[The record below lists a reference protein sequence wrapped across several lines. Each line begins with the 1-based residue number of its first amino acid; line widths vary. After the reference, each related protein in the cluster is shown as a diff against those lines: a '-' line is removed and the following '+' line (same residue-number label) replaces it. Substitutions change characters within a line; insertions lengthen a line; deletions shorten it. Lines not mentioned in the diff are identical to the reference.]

1 VKVLRLESSASNDG
15 NRGTQT
21 ATIYLKRNSIGIGPV
36 IEQVCRIQTVLRVV
50 AGVSRFVAVYC
61 LSCCCNVTFGQ
72 ENSPTD
78 HFESAIRPLLIAH
91 CIECHGPDRQESGLR
106 LDSRPGWMKGGDR
119 GPAIVP
125 GDPENSTLLLAV
137 KHTDPD
143 LRMPEEKL
151 SDLEIAAIEKWIR
164 DGAADPRET
173 AMASS
178 KHVVSDPRMFW
189 SFQPV
194 GEFDPPSVSQPDWV
208 RTPVDAFILAQ
219 LDANGLKPSPRAAAR
234 TLIRRAYFDLT
245 GLPPTPEQVE
255 AFERDPTQ
263 DAWAR
268 LVDQLLASPQ
278 YGERWGRHWLDVA
291 RYADSGG
298 FETDVYY
305 RNAWRY
311 RDYVVKSFNDD
322 KPYDVFVQ
330 EQIAGDE
337 LWPDD
342 ITLNGNYTI
351 APEKVRHLE
360 AWTGTGLYT
369 LGPQVHESNMDGKKI
384 RYETYSD
391 WVDTTGAAFM
401 GLTFSCARC
410 HDHKFDPIT
419 QQDYYA
425 MQAIFSASREI
436 EYPIIDAMGITD
448 FKQHYPRILAVEE
461 SRRALRMFDA
471 RMAGKTLS
479 ADEQNERQNLLNA
492 IANNVLALPE
502 NTALGVPLVGLMETP
517 TISVLGHERP
527 ELIAPVQLLNRDELS
542 RPRDAVAP
550 GLPEALKTA
559 SGWQEPMPGHL
570 KNRAALAQWLT
581 STKHPLTARVMV
593 NRIWHG
599 HFGRGLVGSLNDF
612 GQMGE
617 RPTHPQLLDWLAS
630 QFMKNGWSIKQM
642 HRTMMLSSTYQ
653 MDSVT
658 RSEENTAIDPQN
670 RHFWKMNRRRL
681 EAEVL
686 WDSIHSVA
694 GTLNLKMGGRPVV
707 PPLEPEA
714 GAPAYWIVSAD
725 PAEHTRRGLYILQR
739 RNYRFPMFD
748 VFDLPVNA
756 VSAPARDVTTVA
768 PQALWMMNNPTAIRQ
783 SQAFAALLQ
792 NELNAGWNIPDFG
805 PGQSGWAG
813 NKSGIHAG
821 WALREDNGNSTETI
835 DDPVGTVMTHG
846 MTSVVWK
853 VPAADGE
860 SGTGS
865 GPVEI
870 RGGLWNIR
878 RLGRRGPWKLWH
890 NDKLLSEGTVD
901 DQRGTSASPL
911 KLNTG
916 SGGDAALKCVAMP
929 GDTFRLEILEGDFVA
944 VQLSFVTPQGT
955 RDIAEDFSL
964 NANPTP
970 TGWQY
975 SESLANGGQ
984 PLTNA
989 IRVRRSGDDESQVD
1003 RAWKLALGRLPT
1015 KDEKAEADELLKSL
1029 SATDPV
1035 TSMSLLCLALFNMQE
1050 FAYVD

>member
-1 VKVLRLESSASNDG
+1 MKGRHSESSAINVG
-15 NRGTQT
+15 NREHRTST
-21 ATIYLKRNSIGIGPV
+21 MSLKLNSIWIGPV
-36 IEQVCRIQTVLRVV
+36 REKVGCIRTLLPVV
-50 AGVSRFVAVYC
+50 ARVTQFAAVCY
-61 LSCCCNVTFGQ
+61 LLCCCHVTFGQ
-72 ENSPTD
+72 EESPTD

-125 GDPENSTLLLAV
+125 GDPENSILLLAV
-137 KHTDPD
+137 KHADPN
-143 LRMPEEKL
+143 LQMPEEKL
-151 SDLEIAAIEKWIR
+151 SDADIAAIEKWIR
-164 DGAADPRET
+164 EGAVDPRET
-173 AMASS
+173 AEASS
-178 KHVVSDPRMFW
+178 KHVVSDPRTFW

-194 GEFDPPSVSQPDWV
+194 RDLDPPAVSQPDWV

-219 LDANGLKPSPRAAAR
+219 LDTNGLKPSPRADAR
-234 TLIRRAYFDLT
+234 TLVRRAYFDLI
-245 GLPPTPEQVE
+245 GLPPTPEQVA
-255 AFERDPTQ
+255 AFEREPTQ

-268 LVDQLLASPQ
+268 LIDQLLASPQ

-425 MQAIFSASREI
+425 LQAIFSASREI

-461 SRRALRMFDA
+461 SRRALQMFDA
-471 RMAGKTLS
+471 RMAGKALS
-479 ADEQNERQNLLNA
+479 AEEQTERQNLLNA

-517 TISVLGHERP
+517 TVSVLGHERP
-527 ELIAPVQLLNRDELS
+527 ELIAPVYLLNRGELS

-550 GLPEALKTA
+550 GLPEALKRA
-559 SGWQEPMPGHL
+559 SGWQESMPGHL

-581 STKHPLTARVMV
+581 SPKHPLTARVMV

-617 RPTHPQLLDWLAS
+617 RPTHPELLDWLAG
-630 QFMKNGWSIKQM
+630 QFMKSGWSIKQM

-653 MDSVT
+653 MHSVAT
-658 RSEENTAIDPQN
+658 SEENASIDPQN

-714 GAPAYWIVSAD
+714 GAPGYWIVSAD

-768 PQALWMMNNPTAIRQ
+768 PQALWMMNNPTAVRQ
-783 SQAFAALLQ
+783 SQAFAARLR
-792 NELNAGWNIPDFG
+792 NELNADWNIPDFG
-805 PGQSGWAG
+805 SGQSGWAG

-821 WALREDNGNSTETI
+821 WALREDNGNSTDAH

-853 VPAADGE
+853 APAATDV
-860 SGTGS
+860 SGNS
-865 GPVEI
+865 GWPVEI

-878 RLGRRGPWKLWH
+878 RLGRSGQWKLWH
-890 NDKLLSEGTVD
+890 NNKLLSEGTVD
-901 DQRGTSASPL
+901 DQCGTSASPL
-911 KLNTG
+911 QLNTG

-929 GDTFRLEILEGDFVA
+929 GDMFRLEILEGDFVA
-944 VQLSFVTPQGT
+944 VQLSFVTPQGL
-955 RDIAEDFSL
+955 RDIAADFSL

-970 TGWQY
+970 LGWQY
-975 SESLANGGQ
+975 SESIANGGQ

-989 IRVRRSGDDESQVD
+989 IRVRRSGDDMSQVD

-1015 KDEKAEADELLKSL
+1015 KDEKAEAEELLKSL

>member
-1 VKVLRLESSASNDG
+1 MRVFHSGSSATHDG
-15 NRGTQT
+15 NRNGQASKIRLMPNRIRIGRVFEHVCHLHT
-21 ATIYLKRNSIGIGPV
+21 A
-36 IEQVCRIQTVLRVV
+36 LRVV
-50 AGVSRFVAVYC
+50 AGVSRFVSVCC
-61 LSCCCNVTFGQ
+61 LSCCCVVTFGQ
-72 ENSPTD
+72 EGAPTD

-125 GDPENSTLLLAV
+125 GDAENSILLLAV
-137 KHTDPD
+137 KHADPN

-151 SDLEIAAIEKWIR
+151 SDGDIAAVEKWIR
-164 DGAADPRET
+164 EGAVDPRET
-173 AMASS
+173 AEASS
-178 KHVVSDPRMFW
+178 KHVVSDPRTFW

-194 GEFDPPSVSQPDWV
+194 RELDPPAVSRTEWV

-219 LDANGLKPSPRAAAR
+219 LNANGLTPSPRADAR
-234 TLIRRAYFDLT
+234 TLVRRAHFDLI

-255 AFERDPTQ
+255 AFEREPTQ
-263 DAWAR
+263 DAWV
-268 LVDQLLASPQ
+268 LLIDQLLASPQ

-384 RYETYSD
+384 RYETWSD

-471 RMAGKTLS
+471 RMAGKSLFPE
-479 ADEQNERQNLLNA
+479 EQTERQNLLNA

-517 TISVLGHERP
+517 TVSVLGHERP
-527 ELIAPVQLLNRDELS
+527 ELITPVYLLNRGELS

-550 GLPEALKTA
+550 GLPEALKQA
-559 SGWQEPMPGHL
+559 SGWQESMPGHL

-581 STKHPLTARVMV
+581 SPKNPLTARVMG

-612 GQMGE
+612 GQMGD
-617 RPTHPQLLDWLAS
+617 RPTHPELLDWLAA

-653 MDSVT
+653 MDSVVT
-658 RSEENTAIDPQN
+658 SEENAAIDPQN
-670 RHFWKMNRRRL
+670 RHLWKMNRRRL

-714 GAPAYWIVSAD
+714 GAPGYWIVSAD

-748 VFDLPVNA
+748 VFDLPVSA

-768 PQALWMMNNPTAIRQ
+768 PQALWMMNNPTAVRQ
-783 SQAFAALLQ
+783 SQAFAARLR
-792 NELNAGWNIPDFG
+792 NELNSGWNIPDFG

-821 WALREDNGNSTETI
+821 WALREDNGNPTDAH

-853 VPAADGE
+853 VPAATE
-860 SGTGS
+860 ASGAG
-865 GPVEI
+865 GWPVEI
-870 RGGLWNIR
+870 QGGLWNIR
-878 RLGRRGPWKLWH
+878 RLGRSGPWKLWR
-890 NDKLLSEGTVD
+890 NDKLLSEGLVD
-901 DQRGTSASPL
+901 DQCGTSASPL

-916 SGGDAALKCVAMP
+916 SGGDAALKCVAML
-929 GDTFRLEILEGDFVA
+929 GDTFRLEILEGDFIA
-944 VQLSFVTPQGT
+944 VQLSFVTPQGL
-955 RDIAEDFSL
+955 RDIAADFSL
-964 NANPTP
+964 DANPTSL
-970 TGWQY
+970 GWQY
-975 SESLANGGQ
+975 SESIANGGQ
-984 PLTNA
+984 PLTDA
-989 IRVRRSGDDESQVD
+989 IRTRKSGDDASQVD

-1015 KDEKAEADELLKSL
+1015 KDEKAEAEELLKSL
-1029 SATDPV
+1029 AATDPA

>member
-1 VKVLRLESSASNDG
+1 MKGRHSESSAINVG
-15 NRGTQT
+15 NREHRTST
-21 ATIYLKRNSIGIGPV
+21 MSLKLNSIWIGPV
-36 IEQVCRIQTVLRVV
+36 REKVGCIRTLLPVV
-50 AGVSRFVAVYC
+50 ARVTQFAAVCY
-61 LSCCCNVTFGQ
+61 LLCCCHVTFGQ
-72 ENSPTD
+72 EESPTD

-125 GDPENSTLLLAV
+125 GDPENSILLLAV
-137 KHTDPD
+137 KHADPN
-143 LRMPEEKL
+143 LQMPEEKL
-151 SDLEIAAIEKWIR
+151 SDADIAAIEKWIR
-164 DGAADPRET
+164 EGAVDPRET
-173 AMASS
+173 AEASS
-178 KHVVSDPRMFW
+178 KHVVSDPRTFW

-194 GEFDPPSVSQPDWV
+194 RDLDPPAVSQPDWV

-219 LDANGLKPSPRAAAR
+219 LDTNGLKPSPRADAR
-234 TLIRRAYFDLT
+234 TLVRRAYFDLI
-245 GLPPTPEQVE
+245 GLPPTPEQVA
-255 AFERDPTQ
+255 AFEREPTQ

-268 LVDQLLASPQ
+268 LIDQLLASPQ

-425 MQAIFSASREI
+425 LQAIFSASREI

-461 SRRALRMFDA
+461 SRRALQMFDA
-471 RMAGKTLS
+471 RMAGKALS
-479 ADEQNERQNLLNA
+479 AEEQTERQNLLNA

-517 TISVLGHERP
+517 TVSVLGHERP
-527 ELIAPVQLLNRDELS
+527 ELIAPVYLLNRGELS

-550 GLPEALKTA
+550 GLPEALKRA
-559 SGWQEPMPGHL
+559 SGWQESMPGHL

-581 STKHPLTARVMV
+581 SPKHPLTARVMV

-617 RPTHPQLLDWLAS
+617 RPTHPELLDWLAG
-630 QFMKNGWSIKQM
+630 QFMKSGWSIKQM

-653 MDSVT
+653 MHSVAT
-658 RSEENTAIDPQN
+658 SEENASIDPQN

-714 GAPAYWIVSAD
+714 GAPGYWIVSAD

-768 PQALWMMNNPTAIRQ
+768 PQALWMMNNPTAVRQ
-783 SQAFAALLQ
+783 SQAFAARLR
-792 NELNAGWNIPDFG
+792 NELNADWNIPDFG
-805 PGQSGWAG
+805 SGQSGWAG

-821 WALREDNGNSTETI
+821 WALREDNGNSTDAH

-846 MTSVVWK
+846 LTSVVWK
-853 VPAADGE
+853 APAATDV
-860 SGTGS
+860 SGNS
-865 GPVEI
+865 GWPVEI

-878 RLGRRGPWKLWH
+878 RLGRSGQWKLWH
-890 NDKLLSEGTVD
+890 NNKLLSEGTVD
-901 DQRGTSASPL
+901 DQCGTSASPL
-911 KLNTG
+911 QLNTG

-929 GDTFRLEILEGDFVA
+929 GDMFRLEILEGDFVA
-944 VQLSFVTPQGT
+944 VQLSFVTPQGL
-955 RDIAEDFSL
+955 RDIAADFSL

-970 TGWQY
+970 LGWQY
-975 SESLANGGQ
+975 SESIANGGQ

-989 IRVRRSGDDESQVD
+989 IRVRRSGDDMSQVD

-1015 KDEKAEADELLKSL
+1015 KDEKAEAEELLKSL

>member
-1 VKVLRLESSASNDG
+1 MSQKL
-15 NRGTQT
+15 
-21 ATIYLKRNSIGIGPV
+21 NSIWIGPV
-36 IEQVCRIQTVLRVV
+36 REKVGCIRTLLPVV
-50 AGVSRFVAVYC
+50 ARVTQFAAVCY
-61 LSCCCNVTFGQ
+61 LLCCCHVTFGQ
-72 ENSPTD
+72 EESPTD
-78 HFESAIRPLLIAH
+78 NFESAIRPLLIAH

-125 GDPENSTLLLAV
+125 GDPENSILLLAV
-137 KHTDPD
+137 KHADPN
-143 LRMPEEKL
+143 LQMPEEKL
-151 SDLEIAAIEKWIR
+151 SDADIAAIEKWIR
-164 DGAADPRET
+164 EGAVDPRET
-173 AMASS
+173 AEASS
-178 KHVVSDPRMFW
+178 KHVVSDPRTFW

-194 GEFDPPSVSQPDWV
+194 RDLDPPAVSQPDWV

-219 LDANGLKPSPRAAAR
+219 LDTNGLKPSPRADAR
-234 TLIRRAYFDLT
+234 TLVRRAYFDLI
-245 GLPPTPEQVE
+245 GLPPTPEQVA
-255 AFERDPTQ
+255 AFEREPTQ

-268 LVDQLLASPQ
+268 LIDQLLASPQ

-425 MQAIFSASREI
+425 LQAIFSASREI

-461 SRRALRMFDA
+461 SRRALQMFDA
-471 RMAGKTLS
+471 RMAGKALS
-479 ADEQNERQNLLNA
+479 AEEQTERQNLLNA

-517 TISVLGHERP
+517 TVSVLGHERP
-527 ELIAPVQLLNRDELS
+527 ELIAPVYLLNRGELS

-550 GLPEALKTA
+550 GLPEALKRA
-559 SGWQEPMPGHL
+559 SGWQESMPGHL

-581 STKHPLTARVMV
+581 SPKHPLTARVMV

-617 RPTHPQLLDWLAS
+617 RPTHPELLDWLAG
-630 QFMKNGWSIKQM
+630 QFMKSGWSIKQM

-653 MDSVT
+653 MHSVAT
-658 RSEENTAIDPQN
+658 SEENASIDPQN

-714 GAPAYWIVSAD
+714 GAPGYWIVSAD

-768 PQALWMMNNPTAIRQ
+768 PQALWMMNNPTAVRQ
-783 SQAFAALLQ
+783 SQAFAARLR
-792 NELNAGWNIPDFG
+792 NELNADWNIPDFG
-805 PGQSGWAG
+805 SGQSGWAG

-821 WALREDNGNSTETI
+821 WALREDNGNSTDAH

-853 VPAADGE
+853 APAATDV
-860 SGTGS
+860 SGNS
-865 GPVEI
+865 GWPVEI

-878 RLGRRGPWKLWH
+878 RLGRSGQWKLWH
-890 NDKLLSEGTVD
+890 NNKLLSEGTVD
-901 DQRGTSASPL
+901 DQCGTSASPL
-911 KLNTG
+911 QLNTG
-916 SGGDAALKCVAMP
+916 SGGDAALKCVAIP
-929 GDTFRLEILEGDFVA
+929 GDMFRLEILEGDFVA
-944 VQLSFVTPQGT
+944 VQLSFVTPQGL
-955 RDIAEDFSL
+955 RDIAADFSL

-970 TGWQY
+970 LGWQY
-975 SESLANGGQ
+975 SESIANGGQ

-989 IRVRRSGDDESQVD
+989 IRVRRSGDDMSQVD

-1015 KDEKAEADELLKSL
+1015 KDEKAEAEELLKSL

>member
-1 VKVLRLESSASNDG
+1 MKGRHSESSAINVG
-15 NRGTQT
+15 NREHRTST
-21 ATIYLKRNSIGIGPV
+21 MSLKLNSIWIGPV
-36 IEQVCRIQTVLRVV
+36 REKVGCIRTLLPVV
-50 AGVSRFVAVYC
+50 ARVTQFAAVCY
-61 LSCCCNVTFGQ
+61 LLCCCHVTFGQ
-72 ENSPTD
+72 EESPTD

-125 GDPENSTLLLAV
+125 GDPENSILLLAV
-137 KHTDPD
+137 KHADPN
-143 LRMPEEKL
+143 LQMPEEKL
-151 SDLEIAAIEKWIR
+151 SDADIAAIEKWIR
-164 DGAADPRET
+164 EGAVDPRET
-173 AMASS
+173 AEASS
-178 KHVVSDPRMFW
+178 KHVVSDPRTFW

-194 GEFDPPSVSQPDWV
+194 RDLDPPAVSQPDWV

-219 LDANGLKPSPRAAAR
+219 LDTNGLKPSPRADAR
-234 TLIRRAYFDLT
+234 TLVRRAYFDLI
-245 GLPPTPEQVE
+245 GLPPTPEQVA
-255 AFERDPTQ
+255 AFEREPTQ

-268 LVDQLLASPQ
+268 LIDQLLASPQ

-425 MQAIFSASREI
+425 LQAIFSASREI

-461 SRRALRMFDA
+461 SRRALQMFDA
-471 RMAGKTLS
+471 RMAGKALS
-479 ADEQNERQNLLNA
+479 AEEQTERQNLLNA

-517 TISVLGHERP
+517 TVSVLGHERP
-527 ELIAPVQLLNRDELS
+527 ELIAPVYLLNRGELS

-550 GLPEALKTA
+550 GLPEALKRA
-559 SGWQEPMPGHL
+559 SGWQESMPGHL

-581 STKHPLTARVMV
+581 SPKHPLTARVMV

-617 RPTHPQLLDWLAS
+617 RPTHPELLDWLAG
-630 QFMKNGWSIKQM
+630 QFMKSGWSIKQM

-653 MDSVT
+653 MHSVAT
-658 RSEENTAIDPQN
+658 SEENASIDPQN

-714 GAPAYWIVSAD
+714 GAPGYWIVSAD

-768 PQALWMMNNPTAIRQ
+768 PQALWMMNNPTAVRQ
-783 SQAFAALLQ
+783 SQAFAARLR
-792 NELNAGWNIPDFG
+792 NELNADWNIPDFG
-805 PGQSGWAG
+805 SGQSGWAG

-821 WALREDNGNSTETI
+821 WALREDNGNSTDAH

-853 VPAADGE
+853 APAATDV
-860 SGTGS
+860 SGNS
-865 GPVEI
+865 GWPVEI
-870 RGGLWNIR
+870 RGGLWNSR
-878 RLGRRGPWKLWH
+878 RLGRSGQWKLWH
-890 NDKLLSEGTVD
+890 NNKLLSEGTVD
-901 DQRGTSASPL
+901 DQCGTSASPL
-911 KLNTG
+911 QLNTG
-916 SGGDAALKCVAMP
+916 SGGDAALKCVAIP
-929 GDTFRLEILEGDFVA
+929 GDMFRLEILEGDFVA
-944 VQLSFVTPQGT
+944 VQLSFVTPQGL
-955 RDIAEDFSL
+955 RDIAADFSL

-970 TGWQY
+970 LGWQY
-975 SESLANGGQ
+975 SESIANGGQ

-989 IRVRRSGDDESQVD
+989 IRVRRSGDDMSQVD

-1015 KDEKAEADELLKSL
+1015 KDEKAEAEELLKSL

>member
-1 VKVLRLESSASNDG
+1 MFSNHSRLLMLSLSLYFCSSALGQD
-15 NRGTQT
+15 
-21 ATIYLKRNSIGIGPV
+21 
-36 IEQVCRIQTVLRVV
+36 
-50 AGVSRFVAVYC
+50 AGQ
-61 LSCCCNVTFGQ
+61 LN
-72 ENSPTD
+72 
-78 HFESAIRPLLIAH
+78 HFESTIRPLLIAH

-125 GDPENSTLLLAV
+125 GDPENSLLLLAV
-137 KHTDPD
+137 KHTDPE

-151 SDLEIAAIEKWIR
+151 SDVEIAAIEKWIR
-164 DGAADPRET
+164 EGAVDPREIT
-173 AMASS
+173 EASS
-178 KHVVSDPRMFW
+178 KHLVADPRTFW

-194 GEFDPPSVSQPDWV
+194 RELHPPAVSHPDWI
-208 RTPVDAFILAQ
+208 RTPVDVFILAQ
-219 LDANGLKPSPRAAAR
+219 LDANGLKPSPRADAR
-234 TLIRRAYFDLT
+234 TLIRRAYFDLI
-245 GLPPTPEQVE
+245 GLPPTPEQIE
-255 AFERDPTQ
+255 AFEREPTQ

-268 LVDQLLASPQ
+268 LIDQLLASPQ

-322 KPYDVFVQ
+322 KPYNVFVQ

-391 WVDTTGAAFM
+391 WVDTTGAVFM

-461 SRRALRMFDA
+461 SRRALRMFNA
-471 RMAGKTLS
+471 RMAGKSLTHE
-479 ADEQNERQNLLNA
+479 EQTERQILLNA

-517 TISVLGHERP
+517 TVSVLGHERP
-527 ELIAPVQLLNRDELS
+527 ELIAPVYLLSRGELS

-550 GLPEALKTA
+550 GLPVALRTA
-559 SGWQEPMPGHL
+559 SGWHEPMPGHL

-581 STKHPLTARVMV
+581 SSKHPLTARVMV

-599 HFGRGLVGSLNDF
+599 HFGRGLVASLNDF

-617 RPTHPQLLDWLAS
+617 RPTHPDLLDWLAS
-630 QFMKNGWSIKQM
+630 QFIKQGWSIKQM

-653 MDSVT
+653 MHSVIT
-658 RSEENTAIDPQN
+658 SESNASIDPQN

-707 PPLEPEA
+707 PPLEPDA

-783 SQAFAALLQ
+783 SQAFAARLK

-846 MTSVVWK
+846 MTSVAWK

-860 SGTGS
+860 SGNGG

-878 RLGRRGPWKLWH
+878 RLGRSGPWKLWH

-901 DQRGTSASPL
+901 DQCGTSASPL

-989 IRVRRSGDDESQVD
+989 IRVRRSGDDASQVD

-1015 KDEKAEADELLKSL
+1015 KDEKAEAEELLKSL

>member
-1 VKVLRLESSASNDG
+1 
-15 NRGTQT
+15 
-21 ATIYLKRNSIGIGPV
+21 
-36 IEQVCRIQTVLRVV
+36 
-50 AGVSRFVAVYC
+50 
-61 LSCCCNVTFGQ
+61 
-72 ENSPTD
+72 
-78 HFESAIRPLLIAH
+78 
-91 CIECHGPDRQESGLR
+91 
-106 LDSRPGWMKGGDR
+106 M
-119 GPAIVP
+119 
-125 GDPENSTLLLAV
+125 
-137 KHTDPD
+137 
-143 LRMPEEKL
+143 
-151 SDLEIAAIEKWIR
+151 
-164 DGAADPRET
+164 
-173 AMASS
+173 
-178 KHVVSDPRMFW
+178 
-189 SFQPV
+189 
-194 GEFDPPSVSQPDWV
+194 
-208 RTPVDAFILAQ
+208 
-219 LDANGLKPSPRAAAR
+219 
-234 TLIRRAYFDLT
+234 
-245 GLPPTPEQVE
+245 
-255 AFERDPTQ
+255 
-263 DAWAR
+263 
-268 LVDQLLASPQ
+268 
-278 YGERWGRHWLDVA
+278 
-291 RYADSGG
+291 
-298 FETDVYY
+298 
-305 RNAWRY
+305 
-311 RDYVVKSFNDD
+311 
-322 KPYDVFVQ
+322 FVQ

-425 MQAIFSASREI
+425 LQAIFSASREI

-461 SRRALRMFDA
+461 SRRALQMFDA
-471 RMAGKTLS
+471 RMAGKALS
-479 ADEQNERQNLLNA
+479 AEEQTERQNLLNA

-517 TISVLGHERP
+517 TVSVLGHERP
-527 ELIAPVQLLNRDELS
+527 ELIAPVYLLNRGELS

-550 GLPEALKTA
+550 GLPEALKRA
-559 SGWQEPMPGHL
+559 SGWQESMPGHL

-581 STKHPLTARVMV
+581 SPKHPLTARVMV

-617 RPTHPQLLDWLAS
+617 RPTHPELLDWLAG
-630 QFMKNGWSIKQM
+630 QFMKSGWSIKQM

-653 MDSVT
+653 MHSVAT
-658 RSEENTAIDPQN
+658 SEENASIDPQN

-714 GAPAYWIVSAD
+714 GAPGYWIVSAD

-768 PQALWMMNNPTAIRQ
+768 PQALWMMNNPTAVRQ
-783 SQAFAALLQ
+783 SQAFAARLR
-792 NELNAGWNIPDFG
+792 NELNADWNIPDFG
-805 PGQSGWAG
+805 SGQSGWAG

-821 WALREDNGNSTETI
+821 WALREDNGNSTDAH

-853 VPAADGE
+853 APAATDV
-860 SGTGS
+860 SGNS
-865 GPVEI
+865 GWPVEI

-878 RLGRRGPWKLWH
+878 RLGRSGQWKLWH
-890 NDKLLSEGTVD
+890 NNKLLSEGTVD
-901 DQRGTSASPL
+901 DQCGTSASPL
-911 KLNTG
+911 QLNTG

-929 GDTFRLEILEGDFVA
+929 GDMFRLEILEGDFVA
-944 VQLSFVTPQGT
+944 VQLSFVTPQGL
-955 RDIAEDFSL
+955 RDIAADFSL

-970 TGWQY
+970 LGWQY
-975 SESLANGGQ
+975 SESIANGGQ

-989 IRVRRSGDDESQVD
+989 IRVRRSGDDMSQVD

-1015 KDEKAEADELLKSL
+1015 KDEKAEAEELLKSL

>member
-1 VKVLRLESSASNDG
+1 MS
-15 NRGTQT
+15 
-21 ATIYLKRNSIGIGPV
+21 LKLNSIWIGPV
-36 IEQVCRIQTVLRVV
+36 REKVGCIRTLLPVV
-50 AGVSRFVAVYC
+50 ARVTQFAAVCY
-61 LSCCCNVTFGQ
+61 LLCCCHVTFGQ
-72 ENSPTD
+72 EESPTD

-125 GDPENSTLLLAV
+125 GDPENSILLLAV
-137 KHTDPD
+137 KHADPN
-143 LRMPEEKL
+143 LQMPEEKL
-151 SDLEIAAIEKWIR
+151 SDADIAAIEKWIR
-164 DGAADPRET
+164 EGAVDPRET
-173 AMASS
+173 AEASS
-178 KHVVSDPRMFW
+178 KHVVSDPRTFW

-194 GEFDPPSVSQPDWV
+194 RDLDPPAVSQPDWV

-219 LDANGLKPSPRAAAR
+219 LDTNGLKPSPRADAR
-234 TLIRRAYFDLT
+234 TLVRRAYFDLI
-245 GLPPTPEQVE
+245 GLPPTPEQVA
-255 AFERDPTQ
+255 AFEREPTQ

-268 LVDQLLASPQ
+268 LIDQLLASPQ

-425 MQAIFSASREI
+425 LQAIFSASREI

-461 SRRALRMFDA
+461 SRRALQMFDA
-471 RMAGKTLS
+471 RMAGKALS
-479 ADEQNERQNLLNA
+479 AEEQTERQNLLNA

-517 TISVLGHERP
+517 TVSVLGHERP
-527 ELIAPVQLLNRDELS
+527 ELIAPVYLLNRGELS

-550 GLPEALKTA
+550 GLPEALKRA
-559 SGWQEPMPGHL
+559 SGWQESMPGHL

-581 STKHPLTARVMV
+581 SPKHPLTARVMV

-617 RPTHPQLLDWLAS
+617 RPTHPELLDWLAG
-630 QFMKNGWSIKQM
+630 QFMKSGWSIKQM

-653 MDSVT
+653 MHSVAT
-658 RSEENTAIDPQN
+658 SEENASIDPQN

-714 GAPAYWIVSAD
+714 GAPGYWIVSAD

-768 PQALWMMNNPTAIRQ
+768 PQALWMMNNPTAVRQ
-783 SQAFAALLQ
+783 SQAFAARLR
-792 NELNAGWNIPDFG
+792 NELNADWNIPDFG
-805 PGQSGWAG
+805 SGQSGWAG

-821 WALREDNGNSTETI
+821 WALREDNGNSTDAH

-853 VPAADGE
+853 APAATDV
-860 SGTGS
+860 SGNS
-865 GPVEI
+865 GWPVEI

-878 RLGRRGPWKLWH
+878 RLGRSGQWKLWH
-890 NDKLLSEGTVD
+890 NNKLLSEGTVD
-901 DQRGTSASPL
+901 DQCGTSASPL
-911 KLNTG
+911 QLNTG
-916 SGGDAALKCVAMP
+916 SGGDAALKCVAIP
-929 GDTFRLEILEGDFVA
+929 GDMFRLEILEGDFVA
-944 VQLSFVTPQGT
+944 VQLSFVTPQGL
-955 RDIAEDFSL
+955 RDIAADFSL

-970 TGWQY
+970 LGWQY
-975 SESLANGGQ
+975 SESIANGGQ

-989 IRVRRSGDDESQVD
+989 IRVRRSGDDMSQVD

-1015 KDEKAEADELLKSL
+1015 KDEKAEAEELLKSL

>member
-1 VKVLRLESSASNDG
+1 MKGLHSESSAINVG
-15 NRGTQT
+15 NREHRTST
-21 ATIYLKRNSIGIGPV
+21 MSLKLNSIWIGPV
-36 IEQVCRIQTVLRVV
+36 REKVGCIRTLLPVV
-50 AGVSRFVAVYC
+50 ARVTQFAAVCY
-61 LSCCCNVTFGQ
+61 LLCCCHVTFGQ
-72 ENSPTD
+72 EESPTD

-125 GDPENSTLLLAV
+125 GDPENSILLLAV
-137 KHTDPD
+137 KHADPN
-143 LRMPEEKL
+143 LQMPEEKL
-151 SDLEIAAIEKWIR
+151 SDADIAAIEKWIR
-164 DGAADPRET
+164 EGAVDPRET
-173 AMASS
+173 AEASS
-178 KHVVSDPRMFW
+178 KHVVSDPRTFW

-194 GEFDPPSVSQPDWV
+194 RDLDPPAVSQPDWV

-219 LDANGLKPSPRAAAR
+219 LDTNGLKPSPRADAR
-234 TLIRRAYFDLT
+234 TLVRRAYFDLI
-245 GLPPTPEQVE
+245 GLPPTPEQVA
-255 AFERDPTQ
+255 AFEREPTQ

-268 LVDQLLASPQ
+268 LIDQLLASPQ

-425 MQAIFSASREI
+425 LQAIFSASREI

-461 SRRALRMFDA
+461 SRRALQMFDA
-471 RMAGKTLS
+471 RMAGKALS
-479 ADEQNERQNLLNA
+479 AEEQTERQNLLNA

-517 TISVLGHERP
+517 TVSVLGHERP
-527 ELIAPVQLLNRDELS
+527 ELIAPVYLLNRGELS

-550 GLPEALKTA
+550 GLPEALKRA
-559 SGWQEPMPGHL
+559 SGWQESMPGHL

-581 STKHPLTARVMV
+581 SPKHPLTARVMV

-617 RPTHPQLLDWLAS
+617 RPTHPELLDWLAG
-630 QFMKNGWSIKQM
+630 QFMKSGWSIKQM

-653 MDSVT
+653 MHSVAT
-658 RSEENTAIDPQN
+658 SEENASIDPQN

-714 GAPAYWIVSAD
+714 GAPGYWIVSAD

-768 PQALWMMNNPTAIRQ
+768 PQALWMMNNPTAVRQ
-783 SQAFAALLQ
+783 SQAFAARLR
-792 NELNAGWNIPDFG
+792 NELNADWNIPDFG
-805 PGQSGWAG
+805 SGQSGWAG

-821 WALREDNGNSTETI
+821 WALREDNGNSTDAH

-853 VPAADGE
+853 APAATDV
-860 SGTGS
+860 SGNS
-865 GPVEI
+865 GWPVEI

-878 RLGRRGPWKLWH
+878 RLGRSGQWKLWH
-890 NDKLLSEGTVD
+890 NNKLLSEGTVD
-901 DQRGTSASPL
+901 DQCGTSASPL
-911 KLNTG
+911 QLNTG
-916 SGGDAALKCVAMP
+916 SGGDAALKCVAIP
-929 GDTFRLEILEGDFVA
+929 GDMFRLEILEGDFVA
-944 VQLSFVTPQGT
+944 VQLSFVTPQGL
-955 RDIAEDFSL
+955 RDIAADFSL

-970 TGWQY
+970 LGWQY
-975 SESLANGGQ
+975 SESIANGGQ

-989 IRVRRSGDDESQVD
+989 IRVRRSGDDMSQVD

-1015 KDEKAEADELLKSL
+1015 KDEKAEAEELLKSL

>member
-1 VKVLRLESSASNDG
+1 MFSNHSHLLMLSLSLCFCSSA
-15 NRGTQT
+15 
-21 ATIYLKRNSIGIGPV
+21 L
-36 IEQVCRIQTVLRVV
+36 
-50 AGVSRFVAVYC
+50 
-61 LSCCCNVTFGQ
+61 GQ
-72 ENSPTD
+72 DAAQLN
-78 HFESAIRPLLIAH
+78 HFESSIRPLLIAH

-106 LDSRPGWMKGGDR
+106 LDLRPGWMKGGDR

-125 GDPENSTLLLAV
+125 GDPENSILLLAV
-137 KHTDPD
+137 KHADPN
-143 LRMPEEKL
+143 LQMPEEKL
-151 SDLEIAAIEKWIR
+151 SDVDIAAIEKWIR
-164 DGAADPRET
+164 EGAVDPRET
-173 AMASS
+173 AETSS
-178 KHVVSDPRMFW
+178 KHVVSDPRTFW

-194 GEFDPPSVSQPDWV
+194 REIDPPAVTQPDWI

-219 LDANGLKPSPRAAAR
+219 LDANGLKPSPRADAR
-234 TLIRRAYFDLT
+234 TLVRRAYFDLI
-245 GLPPTPEQVE
+245 GLPPTPEQIE
-255 AFERDPTQ
+255 AFEREPTQ
-263 DAWAR
+263 DAWVR
-268 LVDQLLASPQ
+268 LIDQLLASPQ

-384 RYETYSD
+384 RYETWSD

-425 MQAIFSASREI
+425 MQAIFSGSREI

-471 RMAGKTLS
+471 RMAGKS
-479 ADEQNERQNLLNA
+479 QSPEEQSERQNLLNA

-517 TISVLGHERP
+517 TVSVVGHERP
-527 ELIAPVQLLNRDELS
+527 ELIAPVYLLNRGELS

-550 GLPEALKTA
+550 GLPEALKRA
-559 SGWQEPMPGHL
+559 SGWQESMPGHL

-581 STKHPLTARVMV
+581 SPKHPLTARVMV

-617 RPTHPQLLDWLAS
+617 RPTHPELLDWLAG
-630 QFMKNGWSIKQM
+630 QFMKSGWSIKQM

-653 MDSVT
+653 MHSVAT
-658 RSEENTAIDPQN
+658 SEENASIDPQN

-714 GAPAYWIVSAD
+714 GAPGYWIVSAD

-768 PQALWMMNNPTAIRQ
+768 PQALWMMNNPTAVLQ
-783 SQAFAALLQ
+783 SQAFAARLR

-805 PGQSGWAG
+805 SGQSGWAG

-821 WALREDNGNSTETI
+821 WALREDNGNSTDAH

-853 VPAADGE
+853 VRAADVSE
-860 SGTGS
+860 TSG

-878 RLGRRGPWKLWH
+878 RLGRSGPWKLWH

-901 DQRGTSASPL
+901 DHCGTSASPL
-911 KLNTG
+911 QLNTG

-929 GDTFRLEILEGDFVA
+929 GDVFRLEILEGDFVA
-944 VQLSFVTPQGT
+944 VQLSFVTPQGL
-955 RDIAEDFSL
+955 RDIAADFSL

-970 TGWQY
+970 LGWQY
-975 SESLANGGQ
+975 SESIANGGQ

-989 IRVRRSGDDESQVD
+989 IRVRRSGDDVSQVD

-1015 KDEKAEADELLKSL
+1015 KDEKAEAEELLKSL

>member
-1 VKVLRLESSASNDG
+1 MKGRHSESSAINVG
-15 NRGTQT
+15 NREHRTST
-21 ATIYLKRNSIGIGPV
+21 MSLKLNSIWIGPV
-36 IEQVCRIQTVLRVV
+36 REKVGCIRTLLPVV
-50 AGVSRFVAVYC
+50 ARVTQFAAVCY
-61 LSCCCNVTFGQ
+61 LLCCCNVTFGQ
-72 ENSPTD
+72 EESPTD

-125 GDPENSTLLLAV
+125 GDPENSILLLAV
-137 KHTDPD
+137 KHADPN
-143 LRMPEEKL
+143 LQMPEEKL
-151 SDLEIAAIEKWIR
+151 SDADIAAIEKWIR
-164 DGAADPRET
+164 EGAVDPRET
-173 AMASS
+173 AEASS
-178 KHVVSDPRMFW
+178 KHVVSDPRTFW

-194 GEFDPPSVSQPDWV
+194 RDLDPPAVSQPDWV

-219 LDANGLKPSPRAAAR
+219 LDTNGLKPSPRADAR
-234 TLIRRAYFDLT
+234 TLVRRAYFDLI
-245 GLPPTPEQVE
+245 GLPPTPEQVA
-255 AFERDPTQ
+255 AFEREPTQ

-268 LVDQLLASPQ
+268 LIDQLLASPQ

-425 MQAIFSASREI
+425 LQAIFSASREI

-461 SRRALRMFDA
+461 SRRALQMFDA
-471 RMAGKTLS
+471 RMAGKALS
-479 ADEQNERQNLLNA
+479 AEEQTERQNLLNA

-517 TISVLGHERP
+517 TVSVLGHERP
-527 ELIAPVQLLNRDELS
+527 ELIAPVYLLNRGELS

-550 GLPEALKTA
+550 GLPEALKRA
-559 SGWQEPMPGHL
+559 SGWQESMPGHL

-581 STKHPLTARVMV
+581 SPKHPLTARVMV

-617 RPTHPQLLDWLAS
+617 RPTHPELLDWLAG
-630 QFMKNGWSIKQM
+630 QFMKSGWSIKQM

-653 MDSVT
+653 MHSVAT
-658 RSEENTAIDPQN
+658 SEENASIDPQN

-714 GAPAYWIVSAD
+714 GAPGYWIVSAD

-768 PQALWMMNNPTAIRQ
+768 PQALWMMNNPTAVRQ
-783 SQAFAALLQ
+783 SQAFAARLR
-792 NELNAGWNIPDFG
+792 NELNADWNIPDFG
-805 PGQSGWAG
+805 SGQSGWAG

-821 WALREDNGNSTETI
+821 WALREDNGNSTDAH

-853 VPAADGE
+853 APAATDV
-860 SGTGS
+860 SGNS
-865 GPVEI
+865 GWPVEI

-878 RLGRRGPWKLWH
+878 RLGRSGQWKLWH
-890 NDKLLSEGTVD
+890 NNKLLSEGTVD
-901 DQRGTSASPL
+901 DQCGTSASPL
-911 KLNTG
+911 QLNTG

-929 GDTFRLEILEGDFVA
+929 GDMFRLEILEGDFVA
-944 VQLSFVTPQGT
+944 VQLSFVTPQGL
-955 RDIAEDFSL
+955 RDIAADFSL

-970 TGWQY
+970 LGWQY
-975 SESLANGGQ
+975 SESIANGGQ

-989 IRVRRSGDDESQVD
+989 IRVRRSGDDMSQVD

-1015 KDEKAEADELLKSL
+1015 KDEKAEAEELLKSL